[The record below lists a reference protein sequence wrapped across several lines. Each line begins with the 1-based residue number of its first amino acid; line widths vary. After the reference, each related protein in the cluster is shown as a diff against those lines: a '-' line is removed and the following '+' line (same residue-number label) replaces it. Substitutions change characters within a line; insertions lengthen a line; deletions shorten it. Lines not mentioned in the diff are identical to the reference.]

1 MRPVEQIERSFH
13 EKLNGLLTYFSRQP
27 RRRLLAISYL
37 LVLVIFGL
45 DYMTGVEFTFSIF
58 YLIAVFFVAWF
69 VGKAAGAVISL
80 VSAAA
85 WLLADVL
92 ASPSHLH
99 PIFST
104 WNTLGIFGFF
114 LLFTYLL
121 VGFKNAVEQEK
132 RMARKIQL
140 GLLPKSIPQIP
151 GYEIATAWQPA
162 DTVAGDYFD
171 VLPLGERA
179 LGLCIADVSGHG
191 MPAALLMSNLQAG
204 VKLLASYDIAPAAL
218 CGKLNQL
225 VCSNVAEG
233 NFITFFYGLLDTA
246 TQNLVYVNAGHNQP
260 MLLHCNGKIS
270 RLDKGGIPLGLKAN
284 CQYQQAEIKLD
295 AGDRLV
301 LFTDGL
307 IECINLKDEV
317 FGQERLLALLSEHRQ
332 REAAS
337 IKQLVI
343 GAVAE
348 FCQSQYLD
356 DLTLVVMAVAR

>member
-1 MRPVEQIERSFH
+1 MNNFFV
-13 EKLNGLLTYFSRQP
+13 YFSRQS
-27 RRRLLAISYL
+27 RLKLLAIGYL
-37 LVLVIFGL
+37 MVAVIFGL
-45 DYMTGVEFTFSIF
+45 DYVTGVEFTFSIF

-92 ASPSHLH
+92 VSPSHLH

-104 WNTLGIFGFF
+104 WNTIGMFGFF

-121 VGFKNAVEQEK
+121 VAFKDAMEHEK
-132 RMARKIQL
+132 MMAKKIQL
-140 GLLPKSIPQIP
+140 GLLPKSIPQIS

-171 VLPLGERA
+171 VLALDEHA

-191 MPAALLMSNLQAG
+191 LPAALLMSNLQAG
-204 VKLLASYDIAPAAL
+204 VKLLAAYDTAPFAL
-218 CGKLNQL
+218 CKKLNQL
-225 VCSNVAEG
+225 VCNNVAEG

-246 TQNLVYVNAGHNQP
+246 TESLVYVNAGHNQP
-260 MLLHCNGKIS
+260 VLLHRDGRIF
-270 RLDKGGIPLGLKAN
+270 RLDKGGIPLGLEAN
-284 CQYQQAEIKLD
+284 RQYQQGEVKLD

-307 IECINLKDEV
+307 IECLNFKDEV

-332 REAAS
+332 LDADGLKR
-337 IKQLVI
+337 LVTN
-343 GAVAE
+343 AVAE
-348 FCQSQYLD
+348 FCQNIYLD
-356 DLTLVVMAVAR
+356 DLTLVVMAMTR